1 MTDCEPIQATGS
13 QGMTSV
19 CEAVLSSRGGIPR
32 HYRILDF
39 GCGLGRHVREFRA
52 ANYEAVGV
60 DRPLVKLD
68 VARSSLDD
76 GGDHLYSSD
85 AQGRFPFASE
95 SFDFC
100 YSTSVFEH
108 VMDYNQPLSEICR
121 VLRPGAWTL
130 HIFPAR
136 WRPVEPHIFTPFGGR
151 FQRPAIISLWARL
164 GIRNSFQRGLRAE
177 ETAARNLTYSREGIN
192 YPPKREI
199 VRAFGRYF
207 DHVEFIE
214 REFVAATREVSRLSG
229 LLDPVISW
237 PGVEALYRDFHT
249 RVLLARK

>member
-1 MTDCEPIQATGS
+1 MVGRSFGS
-13 QGMTSV
+13 YLMR
-19 CEAVLSSRGGIPR
+19 RG
-32 HYRILDF
+32 HFCL
-39 GCGLGRHVREFRA
+39 L
-52 ANYEAVGV
+52 
-60 DRPLVKLD
+60 LKK
-68 VARSSLDD
+68 
-76 GGDHLYSSD
+76 
-85 AQGRFPFASE
+85 

-151 FQRPAIISLWARL
+151 FQRPAPPPTGMPRYQELFPEGSPGRRDCRAQPDLQQ
-164 GIRNSFQRGLRAE
+164 GRNS
-177 ETAARNLTYSREGIN
+177 N

-214 REFVAATREVSRLSG
+214 REFVAATRGSQQAIRA
-229 LLDPVISW
+229 
-237 PGVEALYRDFHT
+237 PGPGDLMAWRGGSVPAFPHPC
-249 RVLLARK
+249 LAGA